1 MLRNRG
7 ILIISI
13 AVFVASLILA
23 ESWVLSLESRL
34 RGRILRI
41 QVVIII
47 QALISIMSLY
57 LWKNLSTL
65 PQVKD
70 QSNYATPPAW
80 SQFVWKCVL
89 LCYIILAHGSYIS
102 NALLVRTEPTFI
114 ALVCYFCLGLHV
126 QMFTFLILMKVF
138 NVILKVVRKGPVRKN
153 TSALLTIIYAL
164 SMTTYGYYK
173 INQPPII
180 KNVSIP
186 IKDLGSSLD
195 GFTIT
200 LLSDIH
206 LGPTVGKKQLE
217 TAVHMSNNLES
228 DVIVIVGDLVDGL
241 VADLKDAVQPLQN
254 LKSKHGVLYVTG
266 NHEYYTM
273 DVENWM
279 NKLKE
284 LGITILHNA
293 NVKIPYDSNNHA
305 LCFVGT
311 DDLEADR
318 IKYEGHGMRLDT
330 AIEGCSSSQTVI
342 LLAHQPKAAKNAIMS
357 GHKIDLILSG
367 HTHGGQMFPI
377 IIGAY
382 LFNPF
387 YVGLYQQDKTHIY
400 VTPGTYY
407 WGFPM
412 RILTQ
417 HEITKITLVSV

>member
-41 QVVIII
+41 QVVMII
-47 QALISIMSLY
+47 QALISIMSLF
-57 LWKNLSTL
+57 LWTNLSTL

-70 QSNYATPPAW
+70 QSNYTTPPAW
-80 SQFVWKCVL
+80 SQFVWKCIL

-102 NALLVRTEPTFI
+102 NVLLVRTEPTFI

-126 QMFTFLILMKVF
+126 QIFTFLILIKVF
-138 NVILKVVRKGPVRKN
+138 NFILKVVRKGPVRKN
-153 TSALLTIIYAL
+153 TSALLAIICAL

-173 INQPPII
+173 INQPPVI

-228 DVIVIVGDLVDGL
+228 GMINDYISIQYFNGNSTVYWHDPINI
-241 VADLKDAVQPLQN
+241 
-254 LKSKHGVLYVTG
+254 KST
-266 NHEYYTM
+266 
-273 DVENWM
+273 
-279 NKLKE
+279 
-284 LGITILHNA
+284 
-293 NVKIPYDSNNHA
+293 S
-305 LCFVGT
+305 
-311 DDLEADR
+311 
-318 IKYEGHGMRLDT
+318 
-330 AIEGCSSSQTVI
+330 
-342 LLAHQPKAAKNAIMS
+342 
-357 GHKIDLILSG
+357 
-367 HTHGGQMFPI
+367 
-377 IIGAY
+377 
-382 LFNPF
+382 
-387 YVGLYQQDKTHIY
+387 QDKRHL
-400 VTPGTYY
+400 V
-407 WGFPM
+407 
-412 RILTQ
+412 
-417 HEITKITLVSV
+417 IT